1 MNILYVAVSCDPY
14 NGSEDK
20 IGWNVPWEMSK
31 TENVWIVTRRDLKK
45 SIDKFL
51 GDNEKRK
58 LKMVYVEMPEIC
70 NKVFKGMLQSAKLL
84 VWQRKAYPIVEKICR
99 NEKIDIIHQITPI
112 EFRAIGKYG
121 KIEGVKFICGPLGG
135 GEYIP
140 SGLKKYAFRSVLME
154 TIRKMINVLSRRKL
168 IKKKKIAQCD
178 YIMFANSETKEFLLK
193 RYKDNEILR
202 NIQTEVVSEIAIDK
216 KEIIEKKV
224 RKNKKVIF
232 LVAGRMIYRKGHRFL
247 IDALKK
253 IPKDLEYECRIVGVG
268 PELKKIQRE
277 CNESKLSEKV
287 VFVGSIP
294 YTKMQEQYLE
304 ADVLIMPSIRETTGS
319 VLLEALSKGLPI
331 ITIARFGEN
340 IILDNDCA
348 WLYDGRD
355 NKTFVESL
363 TEKLIECIENC
374 GEIENKSINAIET
387 AKKYTWQ
394 NKGRHY
400 HNIYTNIVRKE

>member
-154 TIRKMINVLSRRKL
+154 TIRKMMNVLSRRKL

-268 PELKKIQRE
+268 PELKKI
-277 CNESKLSEKV
+277 
-287 VFVGSIP
+287 
-294 YTKMQEQYLE
+294 
-304 ADVLIMPSIRETTGS
+304 
-319 VLLEALSKGLPI
+319 
-331 ITIARFGEN
+331 
-340 IILDNDCA
+340 
-348 WLYDGRD
+348 
-355 NKTFVESL
+355 
-363 TEKLIECIENC
+363 
-374 GEIENKSINAIET
+374 
-387 AKKYTWQ
+387 
-394 NKGRHY
+394 
-400 HNIYTNIVRKE
+400 